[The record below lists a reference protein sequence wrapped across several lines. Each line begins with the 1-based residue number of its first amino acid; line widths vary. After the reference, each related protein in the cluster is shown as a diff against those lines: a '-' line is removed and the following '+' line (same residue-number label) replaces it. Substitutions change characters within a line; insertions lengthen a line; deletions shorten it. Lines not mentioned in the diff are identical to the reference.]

1 MWLRKEEND
10 PSWEKIIAALENMSE
25 KSLASRLRRKY
36 VMQHQDDP
44 PVTTPTSGPDVHA
57 ALCKL
62 ELKVDRKDLVARE
75 LERLKE
81 AHLRLKMLAESALES
96 VNPSPRQLKRFSQ
109 EYMSNRVVT
118 TVEELFD
125 CLEEFCFLDYAL
137 LENIISIFLDNEP
150 HTVSNLNDYRS

>member
-81 AHLRLKMLAESALES
+81 AHLRLKMRAESALES

-109 EYMSNRVVT
+109 EYMSSYYI
-118 TVEELFD
+118 EELFD

-137 LENIISIFLDNEP
+137 LKNINPFS
-150 HTVSNLNDYRS
+150 